1 MGEPQ
6 PCVAVRLE
14 STRYTLFSIYW
25 YCKYARNSDL
35 NRYSASAHLMSIS
48 VPSANSA
55 PTVISAA
62 T

>member
-1 MGEPQ
+1 MLMGEPQ
-6 PCVAVRLE
+6 PCVAVRLD
-14 STRYTLFSIYW
+14 TLFSI